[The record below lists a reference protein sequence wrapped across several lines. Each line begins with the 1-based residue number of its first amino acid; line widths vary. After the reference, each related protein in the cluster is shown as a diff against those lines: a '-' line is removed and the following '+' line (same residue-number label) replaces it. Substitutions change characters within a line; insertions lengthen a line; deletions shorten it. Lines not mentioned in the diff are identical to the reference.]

1 MQCNVGAD
9 MCPRR
14 HQLVGLLVLITSL
27 SLDAPAFGQLPQ
39 EPPDPWKVLAAGDAR
54 QAADLFR
61 TALVRNPR
69 NARLHLG
76 AGMAAYLERRD
87 DDAQS
92 SLERA
97 LQLDPK
103 LTDARELLGVVLYRR
118 GDLFAAI
125 RAYDPLPPSAM
136 SAALQ
141 ERLERWRRELE
152 LVNRMELVVG
162 NGFTVSFEGAA
173 DAALA
178 ARALASIERSADR
191 IGQTLSA
198 YPLEPVP
205 IVLYTG
211 EQFRDITRAP
221 SWAGGAYDG
230 IIRIP
235 MRGALAEE
243 KELDRVL
250 AHEFTHALVHSL
262 APRGVPKWLD
272 EGLATA
278 LEREAPEVK
287 EPAEPGKP
295 LPLIPLR
302 ELQAGFGRFN
312 GAQAT
317 LAYATSGLVVQRL
330 LDEEG
335 GLAVINL
342 IKDLAAGTDLAT
354 AFERRMHRSLADFE
368 ASLQP

>member
-1 MQCNVGAD
+1 MLIIL
-9 MCPRR
+9 RS
-14 HQLVGLLVLITSL
+14 LLPVTIALAALL
-27 SLDAPAFGQLPQ
+27 SIDGVAHAQLPQ
-39 EPPDPWKVLAAGDAR
+39 QPPDPWKVLAAGDAR
-54 QAADLFR
+54 QAAELFR
-61 TALVRNPR
+61 ALLTRNPQ
-69 NARLHLG
+69 NARLHVG

-87 DDAQS
+87 DDAQA

-97 LQLDPK
+97 LQLDPR
-103 LTDARELLGVVLYRR
+103 LNDARELLGVVLYRR
-118 GDLFAAI
+118 GELFAAI
-125 RAYDPLPPSAM
+125 RAYDPLPPAAM
-136 SAALQ
+136 SAAIQ
-141 ERLERWRRELE
+141 ERLDRWRRELE

-162 NGFTVSFEGAA
+162 NGFTVSFEGTA

-230 IIRIP
+230 TIRIP

-278 LEREAPEVK
+278 LEREQPEAPKETD
-287 EPAEPGKP
+287 EPAKP

-317 LAYATSGLVVQRL
+317 LAYATSGLVVRRL
-330 LDEEG
+330 LDDEG

-342 IKDLAAGTDLAT
+342 IKDLASGADLAT
-354 AFERRMHRSLADFE
+354 AFERRMHRTLADFE
-368 ASLQP
+368 ANLQP

>member
-1 MQCNVGAD
+1 MRLGHR
-9 MCPRR
+9 PTT
-14 HQLVGLLVLITSL
+14 LGIVLAVIL
-27 SLDAPAFGQLPQ
+27 SIGHPALGQLPQ
-39 EPPDPWKVLAAGDAR
+39 PPDPWKALAAGDAR
-54 QAADLFR
+54 QAAELFR
-61 TALVRNPR
+61 TLLTRNPQ

-87 DDAQS
+87 ADAQAA
-92 SLERA
+92 LERA
-97 LQLDPK
+97 LQFEPRLNE
-103 LTDARELLGVVLYRR
+103 ARELLGVVRYRG
-118 GDLFAAI
+118 GDLFGAI
-125 RAYDPLPPSAM
+125 RAYDPLPPGAM
-136 SAALQ
+136 SAAAR
-141 ERLERWRRELE
+141 ERLDRWRRELE

-162 NGFTVSFEGAA
+162 NGFTVSFEGIA

-178 ARALASIERSADR
+178 SRALASIERAADR
-191 IGQTLSA
+191 IGQVLSA

-205 IVLYTG
+205 VVLYTG

-278 LEREAPEVK
+278 LEREVPEEK
-287 EPAEPGKP
+287 PPDEPGKP
-295 LPLIPLR
+295 QPLLPLR
-302 ELQAGFGRFN
+302 ELQAGVRPFQRRS
-312 GAQAT
+312 GA
-317 LAYATSGLVVQRL
+317 
-330 LDEEG
+330 G
-335 GLAVINL
+335 GLCHQRARRPPPARRRGRGRC
-342 IKDLAAGTDLAT
+342 DQPDQGPG
-354 AFERRMHRSLADFE
+354 ERRRS
-368 ASLQP
+368 